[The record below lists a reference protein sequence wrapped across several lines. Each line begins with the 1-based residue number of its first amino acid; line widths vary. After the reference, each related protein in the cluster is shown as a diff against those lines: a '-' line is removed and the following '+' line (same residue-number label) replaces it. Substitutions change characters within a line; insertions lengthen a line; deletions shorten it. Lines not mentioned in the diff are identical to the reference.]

1 MKKIITVMMLL
12 AFFIIG
18 GATTEAKTTKKS
30 KAHTSAKST
39 SSSFNADFS
48 SIKNM
53 VVKFYEGAVIGE
65 NKTIS
70 WTKSSLSKYLTA
82 SCLSKL
88 AKSYREEWGESGYAV
103 YDFRG
108 DVQDS
113 DYRDKVIS
121 VEAAGNNSVMVTYT
135 DCGYTCKTRLDL
147 KKEGGTW
154 KINNYKFISQS
165 EKSTY
170 PEWNQYN

>member
-12 AFFIIG
+12 AFFIVG
-18 GATTEAKTTKKS
+18 GAQAEAKTTKKS
-30 KAHTSAKST
+30 KTSTTAKS
-39 SSSFNADFS
+39 SGSSFNADLS

-65 NKTIS
+65 NNTIPE
-70 WTKSSLSKYLTA
+70 TKSALSKYLTA

-88 AKSYREEWGESGYAV
+88 AKAYRNEWGESGYAL
-103 YDFRG
+103 YAFRG
-108 DVQDS
+108 DPQDS

-121 VEAAGNNSVMVTYT
+121 VEAAGNNSVVVTYT

-147 KKEGGTW
+147 KKEGGKW

-165 EKSTY
+165 DTSKFF
-170 PEWNQYN
+170 